1 MQHIVDDFFS
11 FGLTNK
17 LFDSPNLVD
26 DYRLDSTPLVSGKKV
41 KIEEAISELEY
52 LIKANNSFHFD
63 GLICDQ
69 KSIDSIFN
77 FAERLNASITH
88 YENDEI
94 NNFYQAYQ
102 KYGGY
107 LVSYNELRKRADLVI
122 LLGNFDEFLLTR
134 FFKKIG
140 WSKKKIRENI
150 YLFSQRKFD
159 LIKHNFKI
167 NKLDYAANFIYEI
180 FKKNEKDKKFEIL
193 KKKLEK
199 SNYPVIVV
207 NPKNGFM
214 YSQNIFKTLELINNN
229 EKTLKLF
236 KLSGLNNSSGFVVSS
251 VSKTGFPGSINFTDW
266 GASYDPIA
274 YNAFNLKKKKDIQ
287 IFFSNL
293 RFDPEVIN
301 FKKNVFIGHP
311 NFSNKNNFDIF
322 IPVKTPGI
330 DTNGIIVRSD
340 GTAVMKLPKKIESD
354 YPEINQIVNK
364 IVLKK

>member
-1 MQHIVDDFFS
+1 MQHFLDDFFS
-11 FGLTNK
+11 FGFTNK
-17 LFDSPNLVD
+17 SFDSPSLVD
-26 DYRLDSTPLVSGKKV
+26 DYRLDSTPLVGGKKV
-41 KIEEAISELEY
+41 KIERAILELEY

-77 FAERLNASITH
+77 FAERVNASITH
-88 YENDEI
+88 YENEEI

-107 LVSYNELRKRADLVI
+107 LVSYNELRKRSDLII
-122 LLGNFDEFLLTR
+122 LIGNFDKPLLTR
-134 FFKKIG
+134 FIKKIG
-140 WSKKKIRENI
+140 WSEKKIRENI
-150 YLFSQRKFD
+150 YLFSRRKFD
-159 LIKHNFKI
+159 LIKHYFRI
-167 NKLDYAANFIYEI
+167 DKLDYAANFINDI
-180 FKKNEKDKKFEIL
+180 FKKSEKEKKFEIL
-193 KKKLEK
+193 KKKIK
-199 SNYPVIVV
+199 TSNYPVIVI

-214 YSQNIFKTLELINNN
+214 YTQNIFKTLEHINNN
-229 EKTLKLF
+229 QKILKLF

-266 GASYDPIA
+266 GANYDPIA
-274 YNAFNLKKKKDIQ
+274 YNALIQKKKKDVQ

-293 RFDPEVIN
+293 KFDPEVIN

-311 NFSNKNNFDIF
+311 NFSNKYNFDIF

-340 GTAVMKLPKKIESD
+340 GTAVMKLPKKIESN
-354 YPEINQIVNK
+354 YLEIHQIVNQ